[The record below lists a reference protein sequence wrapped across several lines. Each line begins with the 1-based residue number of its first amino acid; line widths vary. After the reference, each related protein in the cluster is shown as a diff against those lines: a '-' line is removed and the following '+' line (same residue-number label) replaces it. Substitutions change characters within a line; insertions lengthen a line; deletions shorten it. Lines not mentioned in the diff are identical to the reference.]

1 MIELHP
7 NNQKQLFGLD
17 KYLLELINL
26 YEKDKLPNKILLSGL
41 KGLGKSTLAY
51 HLINYI
57 LSENEDFKYDKAQ
70 FKIDDRNKT
79 FKTIQNRSNL
89 NFRLIDINS
98 DKKTID
104 INQIRELIVDLNKS
118 SFNKKPRFV
127 LIDNI
132 DLLNVNAINALLK
145 ILEEPSDNTYFIL
158 INNNK
163 KILPTLLSRCLNFNI
178 FLNHDSCLKVLKNI
192 LDINLNNLLKNDF
205 INYYSS
211 PGNIFQL
218 VKFAKQNEYD
228 LENTNLKE
236 FLNLII
242 KKKNFIKNEPIKFI
256 LFELIELYFRKLNL
270 SITSYKN
277 DKYSN
282 FLKKVSD
289 TKRFN
294 LDLESLF
301 TEFSEE
307 ILNG

>member
-1 MIELHP
+1 MIELYP
-7 NNQKQLFGLD
+7 SNQKQLFGLD
-17 KYLLELINL
+17 KYLLELIKL
-26 YEKDKLPNKILLSGL
+26 YEKDRLPNKILLSGL

-57 LSENEDFKYDKAQ
+57 LSENEDFKYDKTQ

-104 INQIRELIVDLNKS
+104 ISQIRELIVDLNKS

-256 LFELIELYFRKLNL
+256 LFDLIELYFRKLNL

-282 FLKKVSD
+282 FIKKVSD
-289 TKRFN
+289 TKKFN